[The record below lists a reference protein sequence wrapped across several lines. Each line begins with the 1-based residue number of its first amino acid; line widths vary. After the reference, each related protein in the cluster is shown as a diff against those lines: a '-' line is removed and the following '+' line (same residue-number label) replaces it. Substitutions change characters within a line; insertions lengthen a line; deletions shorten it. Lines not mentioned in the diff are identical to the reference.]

1 MIEGRMKMF
10 CPKCRYEYEP
20 HVFTCPDCG
29 EKLVVTL
36 PEEETEPQYE
46 NWVELVHLTAKMSAD
61 MVVEVFR
68 SKDIPVVVL
77 SEAGYF
83 GQTGQMGPSA
93 FQPIAGFYSILVPE
107 EFASDADNEGA
118 ALLGDEWQ
126 AAKPAE

>member
-1 MIEGRMKMF
+1 MF

-20 HVFTCPDCG
+20 HISECPDCG

-36 PEEETEPQYE
+36 PPEEESEPRYE
-46 NWVELVHLTAKMSAD
+46 NWVELVHLTARISAE
-61 MVVEVFR
+61 MVLDVFR
-68 SKDIPVVVL
+68 SKAIPVVVL
-77 SEAGYF
+77 SETGFF

-107 EFASDADNEGA
+107 EFAEDADIEGA

-126 AAKPAE
+126 AAKPAD